1 MPFSESIKPL
11 ALVGDVGL
19 VGLVGAVEGGV
30 DIIITL
36 EYGVI
41 LCDTLTL
48 NIIDATLNLC
58 ASLLDYSTRITII
71 IMCTI
76 RAFKVLNTARIFIV
90 MEGLSPLSPAFT
102 VRHQV
107 LPNDMIGIYLSCETR
122 ECKAER
128 RHSRIVHESL
138 SIRPEYWKDKLTLTF
153 KSKGRCLVP

>member
-36 EYGVI
+36 GYGVI

-58 ASLLDYSTRITII
+58 TSLLDYSTRITII

-76 RAFKVLNTARIFIV
+76 RAFKVLNTARISSSQPPQPR
-90 MEGLSPLSPAFT
+90 L
-102 VRHQV
+102 
-107 LPNDMIGIYLSCETR
+107 Y
-122 ECKAER
+122 CKASSAAE
-128 RHSRIVHESL
+128 
-138 SIRPEYWKDKLTLTF
+138 
-153 KSKGRCLVP
+153 